1 MTLSAVQICNL
12 ALDEIPADPIQSLD
26 DITIDEAIALLD
38 QVHPLIDI
46 VEVGTPFLIEDGLR
60 PVREFRARYPDLP
73 VLADVKIMDAGHYEA
88 RQAFAAGAAY
98 VTVLGVTDLLTVK
111 GCLAVAAEF
120 GKTIVVDMICE
131 PDLASRIKQLEAVG
145 VRALAVHTGVD
156 QQAAGRTP
164 LDDLRVMKSAS
175 RSSRIFVA
183 GGINATTLPDYAR
196 LGADVVIVGLG
207 WAGSLMADMTPDCTT
222 KCPFS
227 WSMTRVPIAG
237 LS

>member
-1 MTLSAVQICNL
+1 MSDTMKLQL
-12 ALDEIPADPIQSLD
+12 ALDDISLS
-26 DITIDEAIALLD
+26 AALVLVD
-38 QVHPLIDI
+38 QVREYIDI
-46 VEVGTPFLIEDGLR
+46 IEVGTPFLYEEGLAA
-60 PVREFRARYPDLP
+60 VRELRKCFPEKEI
-73 VLADVKIMDAGHYEA
+73 LADMKIMDAGEYET
-88 RQAFAAGAAY
+88 RQALKAGADY
-98 VTVLGVTDLLTVK
+98 VTVLGVTDILTVK

-196 LGADVVIVGLG
+196 RGADVVIVGG
-207 WAGSLMADMTPDCTT
+207 GICHAE
-222 KCPFS
+222 
-227 WSMTRVPIAG
+227 VPVAAARTIHG
-237 LS
+237 LRPK